1 MTHQQMKIK
10 IKELEKR
17 IDALEQDPFINKP
30 CVSSGVCEHDK
41 NKVLDKIRAEIEEV
55 VVYDGIYISR
65 SYVLGILDKYKAESE
80 GVKSISKEG
89 YEYFQ
94 QAIKALE
101 QNLIDS
107 SELIDLLYDNNVR
120 CDQTIEGLADDI
132 MSLQKE
138 VK

>member
-1 MTHQQMKIK
+1 MT
-10 IKELEKR
+10 KEEAIKR
-17 IDALEQDPFINKP
+17 IQEHMIVHKMNESRAVHITEALDM
-30 CVSSGVCEHDK
+30 
-41 NKVLDKIRAEIEEV
+41 
-55 VVYDGIYISR
+55 
-65 SYVLGILDKYKAESE
+65 
-80 GVKSISKEG
+80 
-89 YEYFQ
+89 
-94 QAIKALE
+94 AIKALE